1 MYKVVIAPDA
11 RLRVKTRIVKKFGT
25 ALQDIIKEMVKTTL
39 SFKDPEG
46 VGLASTQIG
55 NDERYFVGMI
65 GNEEGE
71 DKIKLKAFINPQIIW
86 MSKRTKKYFEGCLS
100 IPDYWGE
107 TIRSIQIKVIFQ
119 DLSGHTHSETLKGVD
134 AWIFQ
139 HEVDHLESHLF
150 VDRVLEQKGRFFK
163 FIGKDKRGQDQFER
177 VEI

>member
-11 RLRVKTRIVKKFGT
+11 RLRVKTRPVKKFKP
-25 ALQDIIKEMVKTTL
+25 ALAEIIREMIKTTL

-55 NDERYFVGMI
+55 NDERYFVGKI
-65 GNEEGE
+65 GSEE
-71 DKIKLKAFINPQIIW
+71 DNLKGFINPQITW

-107 TIRSIQIKVIFQ
+107 TIRSIQIKVSYQ
-119 DLSGHTHSETLKGVD
+119 DLSGKTHDETLKGID

-139 HEVDHLESHLF
+139 HEVDHLEGKLF
-150 VDRVLEQKGRFFK
+150 VDRVLEVKGRFFK
-163 FIGKDKRGQDQFER
+163 FLGKDKRGQDQFER

>member
-11 RLRVKTRIVKKFGT
+11 RLRVKTRLVKKFKPGL
-25 ALQDIIKEMVKTTL
+25 ADIIREMIKTTL

-55 NDERYFVGMI
+55 NDERYFVGKI
-65 GNEEGE
+65 GPEENN
-71 DKIKLKAFINPQIIW
+71 LKGFINPQILW

-107 TIRSIQIKVIFQ
+107 TIRSIQIKVTYQ
-119 DLSGHTHSETLKGVD
+119 DLFDKRHTETLKGVD

-139 HEVDHLESHLF
+139 HEVDHLEGKLF
-150 VDRVLEQKGRFFK
+150 VDLVLEIKGRFFK